1 MDKETTTLASELLS
15 ELKASAKRW
24 FLAFCIM
31 VVVEIATIAGFLWY
45 LSLPVEEYEI
55 EQNTNTGGDNYAVG
69 RDFIGTSTDQ
79 IP

>member
-15 ELKASAKRW
+15 ELKLSARRW

-45 LSLPVEEYEI
+45 LSLPVEEYDI
-55 EQNTNTGGDNYAVG
+55 EQTTEEGGDNYAVG
-69 RDFIGTSTDQ
+69 RDYIGS
-79 IP
+79 PKN

>member
-1 MDKETTTLASELLS
+1 MDKETTTLASELLA
-15 ELKASAKRW
+15 EVKLSAHRW

-55 EQNTNTGGDNYAVG
+55 EQSTEKGGNNYAVG
-69 RDFIGTSTDQ
+69 RDYIGS
-79 IP
+79 PKN